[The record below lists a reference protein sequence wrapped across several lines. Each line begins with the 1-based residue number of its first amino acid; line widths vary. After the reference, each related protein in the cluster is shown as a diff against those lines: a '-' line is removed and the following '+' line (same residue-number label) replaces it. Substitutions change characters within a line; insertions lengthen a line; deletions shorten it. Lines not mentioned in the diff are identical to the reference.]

1 MVIRLLLAT
10 DDSAAV
16 STSITVNTA
25 DPSWPAWLVEAI
37 TYHAQQSA
45 RRLRDDL
52 IAQFA
57 WKDKA
62 SPVDQRPPAI
72 AGMTMMSLPS
82 GTTAPLPPR
91 ARASSS
97 PM

>member
-52 IAQFA
+52 IAQQA
-57 WKDKA
+57 IPGDDDHA
-62 SPVDQRPPAI
+62 VPLTAVVPVAQVGR
-72 AGMTMMSLPS
+72 
-82 GTTAPLPPR
+82 
-91 ARASSS
+91 
-97 PM
+97 